1 MTIIGNILSIQIKK
15 KSSLYSINIEKFYL
29 HLKLTF
35 HVQNVKHSLKI
46 LYCIYFLHRLTGV
59 KNILELKYCI
69 IGVGVNEVK
78 TCPSANRGFK
88 DLLLQFF
95 LKNLLSP

>member
-1 MTIIGNILSIQIKK
+1 MKEMTIIGNILSIKIKK
-15 KSSLYSINIEKFYL
+15 KSSEYSINILKFYL

-59 KNILELKYCI
+59 KNILELKYFI

-78 TCPSANRGFK
+78 TCPSANRVVKG
-88 DLLLQFF
+88 LLLQFF
-95 LKNLLSP
+95 